1 MLNRYSTDWGLL
13 IIRVS
18 IGLLFIHA
26 GYSKVMGGKEMWAG
40 VGSAMKTIHIDF
52 GYTYWGL
59 MATIAEFV
67 GGICLVLGFLF
78 RPALAMLLFTM
89 FIAVWSIHAG
99 GKGLNDFSFP
109 LLCGLV
115 FLGLFVAGPGKYALK
130 ITRR

>member
-18 IGLLFIHA
+18 IGGPVIYF
-26 GYSKVMGGKEMWAG
+26 GYSKVIGGTEMWSN
-40 VGSAMKTIHIDF
+40 VGSAMKTVHINF
-52 GYTYWGL
+52 GYTFWGL

-78 RPALAMLLFTM
+78 RPALVMMVFTM
-89 FIAVWSIHAG
+89 FIAVWSMHAG
-99 GKGLNDFSFP
+99 GKSLGEFAFP

-115 FLGLFVAGPGKYALK
+115 FVGLFVAGPGKYALK